1 MNDKIRK
8 ENDDEEEEKMPA
20 VLEREKNKGLN
31 VNLKKLTSKVPHLN
45 VVNGIAQIDP
55 ANPLQKKWFEL
66 FKK

>member
-8 ENDDEEEEKMPA
+8 ENDEEEDMPA

-31 VNLKKLTSKVPHLN
+31 VDLKKLKSKVPHLN
-45 VVNGIAQIDP
+45 VVNGVAQIDP